1 MDRQEALE
9 LAMDQLG
16 DRLLRTALL
25 LLRDRR
31 DAEEAVADTF
41 LRYYQSMDQYREE
54 AALSTYLTAILI
66 NCCRRKARSA
76 WLRRVILH
84 RDPPQEAPRWEI
96 DQAVERVAL
105 AQALWGLPPRDREVL
120 LLYYYQDM
128 TTAQVARALGQ
139 REGTVRSRLAR
150 ARDKLRN
157 LLQEG
162 ERNETF

>member
-1 MDRQEALE
+1 M
-9 LAMDQLG
+9 
-16 DRLLRTALL
+16 
-25 LLRDRR
+25 
-31 DAEEAVADTF
+31 
-41 LRYYQSMDQYREE
+41 
-54 AALSTYLTAILI
+54 
-66 NCCRRKARSA
+66 
-76 WLRRVILH
+76 ILH
-84 RDPPQEAPRWEI
+84 RDPPQEASRWEI

-162 ERNETF
+162 ERDERL